1 LMSQF
6 SIRYTFSI
14 PSMTSPKTAWL
25 PSSQGVGTVVR
36 KNCEPPVFGPALAIE
51 NSPGRSWRL
60 ARADGSHGI
69 FHPGPPVPAR
79 PLLGSLE

>member
-1 LMSQF
+1 
-6 SIRYTFSI
+6 
-14 PSMTSPKTAWL
+14 
-25 PSSQGVGTVVR
+25 VR